1 MGYAP
6 AVGCGTHLLNSSHTN
21 PMRCSAVFR
30 QVPGGA
36 QAFRRPFDIWFF
48 TASWLFCSIVFSAA
62 AAAQG
67 PVRPGGAQG
76 RASAKS
82 SPSAP
87 KHKLPAGSPFD
98 RVQTKDGTV
107 MVGLVLGSNAEW
119 GYVACRRSW
128 LREHD
133 PKYDERARQL
143 RALEQH
149 AYEQMRGRLER
160 LIAED
165 REPACR
171 FVWEQELERATK
183 WLQSETHEE
192 SELVLFEIPRGEI
205 ANVDRLAG
213 TTASLAIWAWDQRLE
228 SPEGMA
234 GEAIAAELKTLG
246 VDASR
251 EVPDLGRRFQAMPQ
265 SEDEWL
271 ARCALVRYSRSQA
284 IDFQGSGGAMFR
296 IEKGKPVDVNQ
307 LLSKSLESQ
316 SQSLLKE
323 LLGEKPSRAASG
335 GMRPWIQSS
344 ASQLQN
350 PKEDYFRA
358 TQAETDL
365 VGGETTVTSVFV
377 VRNRLGDWTP
387 IWRVEK
393 SVARGQVTRDGLKE
407 IESDPQIQSLMSL
420 LKPLGIANDETLQ
433 MAMVMGA
440 ATKQAQEEANSKFET
455 FRQRYQHRMDLPVLR
470 WENMR

>member
-1 MGYAP
+1 MVYAP
-6 AVGCGTHLLNSSHTN
+6 AVGCGTPSLNNSLTSPLHCN
-21 PMRCSAVFR
+21 AVDLEAF
-30 QVPGGA
+30 GA
-36 QAFRRPFDIWFF
+36 ATAFRLRFDIWFF
-48 TASWLFCSIVFSAA
+48 AASWLFCSIVFSAA
-62 AAAQG
+62 ATAQG
-67 PVRPGGAQG
+67 PARPAGVRGG
-76 RASAKS
+76 ASAKS
-82 SPSAP
+82 GPSAP

-107 MVGLVLGSNAEW
+107 MVGLVLGSNADW
-119 GYVACRRSW
+119 GYIACRRNW

-133 PKYDERARQL
+133 PKYDERAKQL

-149 AYEQMRGRLER
+149 AYEQMQGRLER

-183 WLQSETHEE
+183 WLQSESQAE

-205 ANVDRLAG
+205 ASVERLPG

-228 SPEGMA
+228 APEGMP

-251 EVPDLGRRFQAMPQ
+251 DVPDLGRRFQALPQ

-323 LLGEKPSRAASG
+323 LLGEKPGRAASG
-335 GMRPWIQSS
+335 GMRPWIQ
-344 ASQLQN
+344 ASGAQLQD

-358 TQAETDL
+358 TQADTDL

-393 SVARGQVTRDGLKE
+393 SVARGQVSRDGLKE
-407 IESDPQIQSLMSL
+407 IESDPQIQSLMNL
-420 LKPLGIANDETLQ
+420 IKPLGIANDETLQ

-440 ATKQAQEEANSKFET
+440 ATKQAQEDANSRFET

>member
-1 MGYAP
+1 MVSAP
-6 AVGCGTHLLNSSHTN
+6 AVGCGTRLPSNLPILSR
-21 PMRCSAVFR
+21 PCFAGMREAF
-30 QVPGGA
+30 GGA
-36 QAFRRPFDIWFF
+36 SAFRLRFDIWFF
-48 TASWLFCSIVFSAA
+48 TANWLVCSMVFSVSAW
-62 AAAQG
+62 AQG
-67 PVRPGGAQG
+67 PARPSGVRGGA
-76 RASAKS
+76 AAKS
-82 SPSAP
+82 GPSTL

-107 MVGLVLGSNAEW
+107 MVGLVLGSNADW

-133 PKYDERARQL
+133 PKYEERAKQL

-149 AYEQMRGRLER
+149 AYEQMQGRLER

-183 WLQSETHEE
+183 WLQSERQDE

-205 ANVDRLAG
+205 SSVDRLPG
-213 TTASLAIWAWDQRLE
+213 TTASLAVWAWDQRLE
-228 SPEGMA
+228 SPEGMS

-246 VDASR
+246 VDGSR
-251 EVPDLGRRFQAMPQ
+251 EVPDLGRRFQALPQ

-296 IEKGKPVDVNQ
+296 IEKGKPVDVSQ

-323 LLGEKPSRAASG
+323 LLGEKPGRAASG
-335 GMRPWIQSS
+335 GMRSWIQAS
-344 ASQLQN
+344 ASQLQDA
-350 PKEDYFRA
+350 KEDYFRA
-358 TQAETDL
+358 TQADNDL

-393 SVARGQVTRDGLKE
+393 SVARGQVSRDGLKE
-407 IESDPQIQSLMSL
+407 IESDPQIQSLMNL
-420 LKPLGIANDETLQ
+420 IKPLGIANDETLQ
-433 MAMVMGA
+433 MAIAMGA
-440 ATKQAQEEANSKFET
+440 ATKQAQEDANSRFET